1 MNAFRLDEWQLA
13 TSGSPLISY
22 PISKR
27 ATALCFGLVV
37 LVVAA
42 RVLALLALGPVKTSD
57 LLLYIAQADCI
68 LKTLNGAVAPCR
80 AGTFKSV
87 GYGFV
92 VLSFMKAFGSA
103 WEWGLTFFQTGFSLL
118 SVLLLARACLALTKS
133 LPLAAFCFAMHSL
146 SLPLMIDPW
155 ILRDSIVASLLTIFV
170 SYVVWHACEES
181 PMRWSTALY
190 LGLILGL
197 AATLREQ
204 LVYYAIFFLP
214 LVLVSLRAA
223 HASLRHALLILLLL
237 VGPMV
242 LARIGLEVME
252 QNNDRPGGCQH
263 QCPHGHAP
271 GRAPGCATV
280 S

>member
-1 MNAFRLDEWQLA
+1 MEGCVHCNSWGHPGDKHLVMQLIDDDLA
-13 TSGSPLISY
+13 
-22 PISKR
+22 
-27 ATALCFGLVV
+27 AL
-37 LVVAA
+37 
-42 RVLALLALGPVKTSD
+42 KD
-57 LLLYIAQADCI
+57 DI
-68 LKTLNGAVAPCR
+68 
-80 AGTFKSV
+80 
-87 GYGFV
+87 
-92 VLSFMKAFGSA
+92 A
-103 WEWGLTFFQTGFSLL
+103 WEWGLTFFQTGFSL
-118 SVLLLARACLALTKS
+118 
-133 LPLAAFCFAMHSL
+133 PAFCFAMHSL

-170 SYVVWHACEES
+170 SYVVWHACEEG

-242 LARIGLEVME
+242 LARIGLESWNKTMTGQAVVSANARTVML
-252 QNNDRPGGCQH
+252 QAVLPGARDSILIFLTVIRSLIRRRGPRPNLCRFLSEVGKLNKLLLSREIRRNSQQARH
-263 QCPHGHAP
+263 
-271 GRAPGCATV
+271 R
-280 S
+280 